1 MSGTK
6 TKTKT
11 PRDKDWLWQS
21 FASTNPRRAFTLLGV
36 GAVTGLLIAGFGLFT
51 SKGTTVDFVPPED
64 VALVNQQP
72 ILQVDF
78 DAQLQSVYDLT
89 PDKATEAQKRKVLR
103 DMIREEVYVQRGL
116 ELGMPESDPDTRN
129 ALVSSVE
136 QQVLADITTDSP
148 SDQKLQAYY
157 DSHRGRYASEG
168 SLTVTDLLAP
178 AIGGGFE
185 VAEAKAKDAAAALQ
199 HGMTINEAIAKFAL
213 KDTKKTSGE
222 EFYFAA
228 RIHLGPALFA
238 AATQLKS
245 GQASLPVK
253 TEDGYHVLVAT
264 QNTPPVAQ
272 SFAASREQVL
282 TDYKNDAEA
291 HLQANEEKFLIGRA
305 DILVASRYKKYMP

>member
-1 MSGTK
+1 MIETR
-6 TKTKT
+6 T

-89 PDKATEAQKRKVLR
+89 PDKATEAQKRKTLH

-136 QQVLADITTDSP
+136 QQVLADITTDAP
-148 SDQKLQAYY
+148 GDEKLRAYY

-168 SLTVTDLLAP
+168 AITVTDLLLPAAP
-178 AIGGGFE
+178 PNIDANE
-185 VAEAKAKDAAAALQ
+185 KKAKDAALALQ
-199 HGMTINEAIAKFAL
+199 HGMTPADAIARFGL
-213 KDTKKTSGE
+213 QDTKKTSGE

-228 RIHLGPALFA
+228 RIHLGPILFA
-238 AATQLKS
+238 AATQLKA
-245 GQASLPVK
+245 GQASMPVK
-253 TEDGYHVLVAT
+253 AKDGFHVLLVKE
-264 QNTPPVAQ
+264 NTPPVDI
-272 SFAASREQVL
+272 SFADAREQVL

-291 HLQANEEKFLIGRA
+291 RLQANEEKFLIGRA
-305 DILVASRYKKYMP
+305 DILVAGRYKKYMP

>member
-1 MSGTK
+1 MSK
-6 TKTKT
+6 TKTR
-11 PRDKDWLWQS
+11 RDPDWLWQS
-21 FASTNPRRAFTLLGV
+21 FAQTNPRRAFILLGT
-36 GAVTGLLIAGFGLFT
+36 GAVLGLLIAGFGLFT

-89 PDKATEAQKRKVLR
+89 PDKASEAQKRKVLH

-148 SDQKLQAYY
+148 SDQKLQTFY
-157 DSHRGRYASEG
+157 DSHRARYASEG
-168 SLTVTDLLAP
+168 SITVSDLLVP
-178 AIGGGFE
+178 ASGGGFE
-185 VAEAKAKDAAAALQ
+185 AAAAKARDAAGALQ
-199 HGMTINEAIAKFAL
+199 HGMELSEALANFGL

-228 RIHLGPALFA
+228 RLHLGPELFA
-238 AATQLKS
+238 AASALKS
-245 GQASLPVK
+245 GQVSPPVRSA
-253 TEDGYHVLVAT
+253 DGYHVLVVS
-264 QNTPPVAQ
+264 QNTPPVNM
-272 SFAASREQVL
+272 SFQEAREQVL

-291 HLQANEEKFLIGRA
+291 RLQANEEKFLIGRA
-305 DILVASRYKKYMP
+305 DILVASRYRKYLP

>member
-1 MSGTK
+1 MTK
-6 TKTKT
+6 K

-21 FASTNPRRAFTLLGV
+21 FESTYPRRAFLLLGI
-36 GAVTGLLIAGFGLFT
+36 GAVTGLLIAVLGLFT
-51 SKGTTVDFVPPED
+51 SKGTTVAFVPPED

-89 PDKATEAQKRKVLR
+89 PDKASEAQKRKILH

-116 ELGMPESDPDTRN
+116 ELGMPASDPDTRN
-129 ALVSSVE
+129 ALVSAVE
-136 QQVLADITTDSP
+136 QQVLADITTDAP

-157 DSHRGRYASEG
+157 DSHRNRYASEG
-168 SLTVTDLLAP
+168 VLTVTDFLVP
-178 AIGGGFE
+178 ATSLE
-185 VAEAKAKDAAAALQ
+185 AAEAKAKDAAAALQ
-199 HGMTINEAIAKFAL
+199 HGMTATEAIAKFAL
-213 KDTKKTSGE
+213 KDTGKTSGE

-238 AATQLKS
+238 AATALKS
-245 GQASLPVK
+245 GQASAPVK
-253 TEDGYHVLVAT
+253 TADGYHVLLVA
-264 QNTPPVAQ
+264 QNAPPVGMNFTEA
-272 SFAASREQVL
+272 REQVL

-305 DILVASRYKKYMP
+305 DILVAGRYKKYLP

>member
-1 MSGTK
+1 MTRTK
-6 TKTKT
+6 P

-21 FASTNPRRAFTLLGV
+21 FASTNPRRAFILLGI
-36 GAVTGLLIAGFGLFT
+36 GSVTGLLIAGFGLFT

-89 PDKATEAQKRKVLR
+89 PDKATEAQKRKILR

-136 QQVLADITTDSP
+136 QQVLADITTDAP

-168 SLTVTDLLAP
+168 SITVADLLVP
-178 AIGGGFE
+178 ATGAGFE
-185 VAEAKAKDAAAALQ
+185 TAEAKAREAATALQ
-199 HGMTINEAIAKFAL
+199 KGMTVSEAIAKYAL
-213 KDTKKTSGE
+213 KDTKKTNGE

-228 RIHLGPALFA
+228 RIHLGQALFA
-238 AATQLKS
+238 AATALKS
-245 GQASLPVK
+245 GQASVPVK
-253 TEDGYHVLVAT
+253 TEDGYHVLVVT
-264 QNTPPVAQ
+264 QNVPPVGEN
-272 SFAASREQVL
+272 FAAAREQVL
-282 TDYKNDAEA
+282 TDYKNDAEV

>member
-1 MSGTK
+1 MS
-6 TKTKT
+6 KTKT
-11 PRDKDWLWQS
+11 PRDPDWLWRS
-21 FASTNPRRAFTLLGV
+21 FSRTTPRRAFFLLGT
-36 GAVTGLLIAGFGLFT
+36 GAVLGLLIAGFGLFT

-89 PDKATEAQKRKVLR
+89 PDKASDAQKRKVLH

-148 SDQKLQAYY
+148 SDQKLQAFY
-157 DSHRGRYASEG
+157 DAHRARYASEG
-168 SLTVTDLLAP
+168 SITVSDLLAP
-178 AIGGGFE
+178 ASEGWD
-185 VAEAKAKDAAAALQ
+185 AAQAKASDAATALE
-199 HGMTINEAIAKFAL
+199 HGMAVSEAIAKFGL
-213 KDTKKTSGE
+213 KDTRKTSGE

-228 RIHLGPALFA
+228 RLHLGAALFA
-238 AATQLKS
+238 AASALKS
-245 GQASLPVK
+245 GQVSAPVK
-253 TEDGYHVLVAT
+253 SADGYHVLAVA
-264 QNTPPVAQ
+264 QNTPPVKM
-272 SFAASREQVL
+272 SFADAREQVL

-291 HLQANEEKFLIGRA
+291 KLQANEEKFLIGRA
-305 DILVASRYKKYMP
+305 DILLAGRYKKYLP

>member
-1 MSGTK
+1 MSK
-6 TKTKT
+6 SKP
-11 PRDKDWLWQS
+11 PRDPDWLWQS
-21 FASTNPRRAFTLLGV
+21 FTRTNPRRAFILLGTGTV
-36 GAVTGLLIAGFGLFT
+36 LGLLIAGFGLFT

-89 PDKATEAQKRKVLR
+89 PDKASEAQKRKVLH

-136 QQVLADITTDSP
+136 QQVLADVTSDSP
-148 SDQKLQAYY
+148 SDQKLQAFY
-157 DSHRGRYASEG
+157 DTHRARYASEG
-168 SLTVTDLLAP
+168 SIIVRDLLVP
-178 AIGGGFE
+178 ASGGSFE
-185 VAEAKAKDAAAALQ
+185 AAEAKARDAANALQ
-199 HGMTINEAIAKFAL
+199 HGMTVTEAIAKFDL

-228 RIHLGPALFA
+228 RLHLGSQLFA
-238 AATQLKS
+238 AASALKS
-245 GQASLPVK
+245 DQTSPPIK
-253 TEDGYHVLVAT
+253 SEDGYHVLVAS
-264 QNTPPVAQ
+264 QNTPPVNM
-272 SFAASREQVL
+272 SFQEAREQVL

-291 HLQANEEKFLIGRA
+291 RLQANEEKFLIGRA
-305 DILVASRYKKYMP
+305 DILVADRYKKYLP

>member
-1 MSGTK
+1 MSK
-6 TKTKT
+6 SKT
-11 PRDKDWLWQS
+11 PRDPDWLWQS
-21 FASTNPRRAFTLLGV
+21 FTRTNPRRAFLLLGT
-36 GAVTGLLIAGFGLFT
+36 GAVLGLLVAGFGLFT

-89 PDKATEAQKRKVLR
+89 PDKASDAQKRKVLR

-148 SDQKLQAYY
+148 SDEKLRAFY
-157 DSHRGRYASEG
+157 DTHRARYASEG
-168 SLTVTDLLAP
+168 SITVSDLLAP
-178 AIGGGFE
+178 VSGGGLDT
-185 VAEAKAKDAAAALQ
+185 AEAKALEAAAALQ
-199 HGMTINEAIAKFAL
+199 HGMTVSEAVAKFGL

-228 RIHLGPALFA
+228 RLHLGPQLFA
-238 AATQLKS
+238 AASALKS
-245 GQASLPVK
+245 GQVSPPVK
-253 TEDGYHVLVAT
+253 SADGYHILAVA
-264 QNTPPVAQ
+264 QNTPPVNMD
-272 SFAASREQVL
+272 FADAREQVL
-282 TDYKNDAEA
+282 TDYKNDAETRM
-291 HLQANEEKFLIGRA
+291 QANEEKFLIGRA
-305 DILVASRYKKYMP
+305 DILVANRYKKYLP

>member
-1 MSGTK
+1 MTK
-6 TKTKT
+6 S
-11 PRDKDWLWQS
+11 PREQGWLWQS
-21 FASTNPRRAFTLLGV
+21 FTRTNPRRAFILLGV
-36 GAVTGLLIAGFGLFT
+36 GAVSGLLIAGVGLFT

-78 DAQLQSVYDLT
+78 DAQLQTVYGIT
-89 PDKATEAQKRKVLR
+89 PDKASAAQKRKILH

-157 DSHRGRYASEG
+157 DSHRNRYASEG
-168 SLTVTDLLAP
+168 SITVTDLLAP
-178 AIGGGFE
+178 ATGAGL
-185 VAEAKAKDAAAALQ
+185 VAAEAKARDATAALQ
-199 HGMTINEAIAKFAL
+199 HGMTASEAAARL
-213 KDTKKTSGE
+213 GLTDTKKTSGE

-228 RIHLGPALFA
+228 RIHLGAVLFD

-245 GQASLPVK
+245 GQASAPVRIG
-253 TEDGYHVLVAT
+253 DGYHVLAVT
-264 QNTPPVAQ
+264 QNTPPVGM
-272 SFAASREQVL
+272 SFAQAREQVL

-291 HLQANEEKFLIGRA
+291 LLQANEEKFLIGRA
-305 DILVASRYKKYMP
+305 DILVADRYKTYLP